1 MYRKCPKHTKLL
13 VAKAIVQAIHAQ
25 DPPGRFL
32 EKVGNKWRETPYK
45 KAVEKTSQ
53 ALRERETDEERQ
65 MAKRQSI
72 QKLTTYGLK
81 TAESIKGAGSSDP
94 EGLKQLSEVALKAA
108 GLESSMTTKSST
120 SSKSRRRPSASPVSA
135 AEVSASNKDQNTKKK
150 ANNAGG
156 TTKKRKVGDFVKPAW
171 WSRGTPMETPQ
182 GLPVSPLANNSKR
195 PPPPPLAAGNT
206 GSHKRM
212 KTNNDREKFDFVTE
226 EDSDEPLPLPMASL
240 ETRQSSMFR
249 FLDMSGIF
257 GSGRSDAAREMT
269 MSQIPSP
276 QQQQQEEE
284 EEEEQQVCSSLGSM
298 GRRTS
303 AYIQQTGMFSFSRN
317 TQPSPTAAATTVSPY
332 PIDHFGNIGS
342 FMGRS
347 EIRQQDVGTDNSNS
361 MNGIDLGAFEPLS
374 IHEAIVQHQTQ
385 NGMKTMGLLPS
396 EEQNDRQEVEA
407 VVPPPSKGLT
417 SQLSDWVTSFNTSA
431 SKQSNDDNNIDND
444 TDDTMPEV
452 PPPPGGTESLS
463 RGVSSSIFG
472 LVESPSMFLTT
483 LKAGVSSIFGNP
495 FGTSSS
501 AASPPGLPPSSDAA
515 AVPPPPGNPYNILGE
530 APKQTKRDSLLD
542 DVEETPMET
551 KLRNAMST

>member
-13 VAKAIVQAIHAQ
+13 VAKAIVQAVHAQ

-72 QKLTTYGLK
+72 QKLTTYALK
-81 TAESIKGAGSSDP
+81 TAESIKGPGSSDP

-108 GLESSMTTKSST
+108 GLESSTTTKSST
-120 SSKSRRRPSASPVSA
+120 SSKSSRRPSAPPVSA
-135 AEVSASNKDQNTKKK
+135 AEVAASNDDQNEKKK
-150 ANNAGG
+150 ANNSGG

-171 WSRGTPMETPQ
+171 WSRGTPIETSQ
-182 GLPVSPLANNSKR
+182 GLPVSPLASNSK
-195 PPPPPLAAGNT
+195 PPPPPSSAAGNT

-257 GSGRSDAAREMT
+257 GSGTRSDAAREMT
-269 MSQIPSP
+269 MSEIPLP
-276 QQQQQEEE
+276 QQQEQQE
-284 EEEEQQVCSSLGSM
+284 QQGYNSLGSM
-298 GRRTS
+298 GRRAS
-303 AYIQQTGMFSFSRN
+303 AYVQQTGMFSFSRN
-317 TQPSPTAAATTVSPY
+317 TQSSPTAATTVSPY
-332 PIDHFGNIGS
+332 PIDHFGDIGS
-342 FMGRS
+342 VMGRS
-347 EIRQQDVGTDNSNS
+347 EIRQQDVGTDYSNN
-361 MNGIDLGAFEPLS
+361 MNGSDLGAFEPLS
-374 IHEAIVQHQTQ
+374 IHEAIVQHQNQ
-385 NGMKTMGLLPS
+385 KGMKTMGLLPS
-396 EEQNDRQEVEA
+396 EEQNDRQEVETM
-407 VVPPPSKGLT
+407 VPPPKGLT
-417 SQLSDWVTSFNTSA
+417 SQLSDWITSFNTGA
-431 SKQSNDDNNIDND
+431 SKQSNDDNDIDKD
-444 TDDTMPEV
+444 KDDTMPEV

-463 RGVSSSIFG
+463 RGVSLSIFG
-472 LVESPSMFLTT
+472 LVESPSMLLTT
-483 LKAGVSSIFGNP
+483 LKAGVSSMFGNP

-501 AASPPGLPPSSDAA
+501 SASPPSLPPSSDAS
-515 AVPPPPGNPYNILGE
+515 AVPPPQVPGNPFHILGE
-530 APKQTKRDSLLD
+530 APKQNKRDSLLD